1 MNPNYRIE
9 LADNNKGREKMTF
22 NNASSLDNTVIKV
35 IGVGN
40 GGCNAVNRM
49 IEEGLENVE
58 FIAMNTDAQAL
69 SRSNAPTRVVLGDRV
84 TQGLGAGTDP
94 ERGAEAAREDIARIE
109 ELVSGA
115 NLVFIASSFGGG
127 TGTGASPVVAEA
139 AKKAGALTIGVVT
152 KPFDYEGKLKMSRA
166 ESGIDKM
173 LTVVDSLII
182 IPNENL
188 YDMVDMDNYS
198 YEQALSV
205 VDDIL
210 RQGVQGIS
218 DIITQTGFINV
229 DFADV
234 KTMISLSNGRAHLG
248 IGVGKG
254 DERLQKAI
262 TNAFENPLLDVS
274 SIKNARGILANIVCP
289 KDFAMREYREASKII
304 NNYANENA
312 NIKIGVCPKED
323 IKDEI
328 IVTIVATGFDANAKN
343 DSDNKDVDE
352 NANDRFNINRSLN
365 SSSNTA
371 SKINNSSTSNETTN
385 KSENIVVDMVETK
398 KVEEVQKV
406 ETPKAA
412 LNPFNDKKV
421 TETVVSSNNKAENIS
436 EIDDINTIVKEP
448 EEEKEVELG
457 AASVKTEE
465 VKAIE
470 KVQVAEEPK
479 AAAEVHKTEE
489 IKEIREEKVE
499 VKPAVSEVKTAEIK
513 TENRVVEN
521 RPIENKTIETRTVV
535 EEKII
540 EEERAEEEDYSFE
553 NKIKNLRKPLITKS
567 TRFNNNEHYAAE
579 ELSANDNSNMHNS
592 NVHTNE
598 VERFNRTIVNNNQN
612 AAEDSLRYETRNSTI
627 HNRAVEKISEEM
639 RFEDEEKT
647 NHPHSDYRRPFDI
660 VSDDYMDK
668 HNKLGS
674 KIGIFGESSVTETDL
689 EKPAFLR
696 RQIQARN
703 TMR

>member
-9 LADNNKGREKMTF
+9 LADNMKGSEKMAF
-22 NNASSLDNTVIKV
+22 NNDSSSLDTVIKV
-35 IGVGN
+35 IGIGN

-49 IEEGLENVE
+49 IEEGLKDVE

-69 SRSNAPTRVVLGDRV
+69 SRSNAPTRIVLGDRV

-94 ERGAEAAREDIARIE
+94 EKGAEAAREDIANIE
-109 ELVSGA
+109 EVVNGA

-152 KPFDYEGKLKMSRA
+152 KPFEYEGKLKMSRA

-198 YEQALSV
+198 YEEALSV
-205 VDDIL
+205 VDDVL

-289 KDFAMREYREASKII
+289 KDFAMKEYREASKII
-304 NNYANENA
+304 NNYANDNA
-312 NIKIGVCPKED
+312 NIKIGVCPKEEL
-323 IKDEI
+323 KDEI
-328 IVTIVATGFDANAKN
+328 IVTIVATGFDANSKN
-343 DSDNKDVDE
+343 NSENKDIDS
-352 NANDRFNINRSLN
+352 NANDIINKSA
-365 SSSNTA
+365 SS
-371 SKINNSSTSNETTN
+371 N
-385 KSENIVVDMVETK
+385 KSEIIN
-398 KVEEVQKV
+398 
-406 ETPKAA
+406 
-412 LNPFNDKKV
+412 NNNNSN
-421 TETVVSSNNKAENIS
+421 SSNDVSANNSYSPAVDTNNKKEEDISSSKNEINKAEVSEKIIS
-436 EIDDINTIVKEP
+436 ESKISSKNIAENIVDIDNINTIVKEP
-448 EEEKEVELG
+448 QEGHEVELETLNINSEINIEKDESVEAVIEKNEAVIEEEKE
-457 AASVKTEE
+457 
-465 VKAIE
+465 
-470 KVQVAEEPK
+470 
-479 AAAEVHKTEE
+479 E
-489 IKEIREEKVE
+489 IKENVLISNNNDKVQ
-499 VKPAVSEVKTAEIK
+499 
-513 TENRVVEN
+513 
-521 RPIENKTIETRTVV
+521 ETK
-535 EEKII
+535 EYK
-540 EEERAEEEDYSFE
+540 FE
-553 NKIKNLRKPLITKS
+553 NYIRNLKKPLITKAN
-567 TRFNNNEHYAAE
+567 RFNNLNDSITVNNNEE
-579 ELSANDNSNMHNS
+579 ENDNKKDIKE
-592 NVHTNE
+592 T
-598 VERFNRTIVNNNQN
+598 FNRTIVNNNSEY
-612 AAEDSLRYETRNSTI
+612 AHRYETKER
-627 HNRAVEKISEEM
+627 ISEEM
-639 RFEDEEKT
+639 RFEEEEKH
-647 NHPHSDYRRPFDI
+647 NNPHSDYHKNPFDI

-668 HNKLGS
+668 HNKMGS
-674 KIGIFGESSVTETDL
+674 KMSIFGETSTIDNDL